1 MNDSDLHRGAEL
13 RRLLLTSK
21 DTMLQAHDALANLKS
36 ITSDRGGARADLGS
50 SLRDLAAV
58 TASLRG
64 FRHRTPS
71 GTAADRPQMDRLL
84 AVAVALLAA
93 ACAAP
98 ALRTYPLDTA
108 APCLTPAPPAASPA
122 DSRSRPPT

>member
-64 FRHRTPS
+64 F
-71 GTAADRPQMDRLL
+71 AADIERHPELL
-84 AVAVALLAA
+84 LTGRKWI
-93 ACAAP
+93 AC
-98 ALRTYPLDTA
+98 
-108 APCLTPAPPAASPA
+108 
-122 DSRSRPPT
+122 